1 VSIQHP
7 ITLVAG
13 ATASGKTALALS
25 LAKETGGEIVG
36 VDSMQIYRDLP
47 ILTAAPTAAEQAE
60 VPHHLVGVADA
71 KKAWSVG
78 VWLERVKPV
87 LADLAARGKPPILVG
102 GTGLYFRALTHGL
115 ADIPPVDR
123 SASEHLTEAALRG
136 VLGRLDPVSEERIRQ
151 GDRQRLIRA
160 HAVATQTG
168 KSLTDWHAAT
178 GPALEPGSWRAM
190 VVELDRAELYARCD
204 ARFAAMIEAGVLDE
218 VAKLA
223 ARNLRPDRPALK
235 AVGYAELVAH
245 LRGETSLDEAIHL
258 AQQETRRYAKRQ
270 LTWLR
275 NQTPDWERVGAS

>member
-1 VSIQHP
+1 MSIQP
-7 ITLVAG
+7 SITLIAG

-25 LAKETGGEIVG
+25 VAQETGGEIVG

-47 ILTAAPTAAEQAE
+47 ILTAAPTAAEQAQ

-71 KKAWSVG
+71 NEAWSVG
-78 VWLERVKPV
+78 VWLEAVKVV
-87 LADLAARGKPPILVG
+87 LADLAARGKHAVLVG

-123 SASEHLTEAALRG
+123 TASEHLTEAALRG

-190 VVELDRAELYARCD
+190 VLERDRADLYARCD
-204 ARFAAMIEAGVLDE
+204 ARVLAMIEAGVLDE
-218 VAKLA
+218 VARLA
-223 ARNLRPDRPALK
+223 ARSLRPERPVFK
-235 AVGYAELVAH
+235 AVGYAELAAH
-245 LRGETSLDEAIHL
+245 LRGELTLEEAVRL

-275 NQTPDWERVGAS
+275 NQTPDWERVTL